1 MSEVFALTPV
11 ERHSAQWARFSEHL
25 KQKLYDVR
33 AANDG
38 DKDPVQTAKLRGQIG
53 LLKALIALG
62 DEPVKPAA

>member
-1 MSEVFALTPV
+1 MTEPFKLEPHERQSAL
-11 ERHSAQWARFSEHL
+11 WNRFSKHL
-25 KQKLYDVR
+25 EEKLFDVR

-62 DEPVKPAA
+62 NEPVKPAA